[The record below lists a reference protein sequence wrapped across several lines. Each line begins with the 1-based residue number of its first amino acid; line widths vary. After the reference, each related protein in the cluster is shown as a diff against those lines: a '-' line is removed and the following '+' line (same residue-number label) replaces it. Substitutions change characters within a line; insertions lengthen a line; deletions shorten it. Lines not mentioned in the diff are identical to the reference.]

1 MNTLKS
7 LLQER
12 KFVMKKKTG
21 LFIVVIF
28 IGALAFGISRIA
40 QNPEQYQ
47 KKDNEVSVVLDCS
60 KFSRISTEELKSEL
74 GEPRNIE
81 NWTNK
86 TAKGEF
92 PLQIY
97 TYDFN
102 DFYGEFILHE
112 DTVVKLRLF
121 SDSEWKIEGNKFDN
135 IFTMFGIVPGE
146 NARKT
151 VETGVTYKFSPVS
164 DKVAQVEI
172 YNYDKENRTFDTV
185 YVTYN
190 LNYFD

>member
-1 MNTLKS
+1 
-7 LLQER
+7 
-12 KFVMKKKTG
+12 MKKKTG

-102 DFYGEFILHE
+102 GFYGEFILHE

>member
-1 MNTLKS
+1 
-7 LLQER
+7 
-12 KFVMKKKTG
+12 MKKKIG
-21 LFIVVIF
+21 LIIVLIV

-47 KKDNEVSVVLDCS
+47 SNKEISVILDCS
-60 KFSRISTEELKSEL
+60 KFSRISADELKNEL
-74 GEPRNIE
+74 GEPKSVDDWN
-81 NWTNK
+81 NQTS
-86 TAKGEF
+86 KGEF
-92 PLQIY
+92 QMQIF
-97 TYDFN
+97 TYDFE
-102 DFYGEFILHE
+102 DYYGEFFLYE
-112 DTVVKLRLF
+112 DKVVKLHLF
-121 SDSEWKIEGNKFDN
+121 SDSEWKIEGSKSDN

-151 VETGVTYKFSPVS
+151 VDTGVTYKFSPVS

-172 YNYDKENRTFDTV
+172 YNYDKDNRTFDTI